1 MNTLESIK
9 ARRSIRSFK
18 EDAVP
23 DELIEKI
30 VEAGSY
36 AASGKG
42 RQSPIIIVVENKDV
56 IKKFSKMNAS
66 VMGVETD
73 PFYQA
78 PLLMIVL
85 ADKTIPT
92 HIYDGSLVIG
102 NMMLA
107 CHELGL
113 GSCWIH
119 RAKEEFETTE
129 GKEFL
134 KEIGITGDY
143 EGIGHLIVGFTDKHP
158 NPAKRKENYIYY
170 VK

>member
-9 ARRSIRSFK
+9 TRRSIRSFK

-23 DELIEKI
+23 NEFIEKI

-66 VMGVETD
+66 IMGVNID

-119 RAKEEFETTE
+119 RAFH
-129 GKEFL
+129 
-134 KEIGITGDY
+134 IGG
-143 EGIGHLIVGFTDKHP
+143 G
-158 NPAKRKENYIYY
+158 RKG
-170 VK
+170 